1 MTDERVYP
9 EPLPPSSPHEE
20 LRYSQA
26 LWYAWGR
33 GDGGD
38 DLIGSAFDFA
48 RLYLDRLRVFEEGRT
63 MHMPSMMDAFERWN
77 EGDTLDGDKSFDMV
91 SKAKKAAEK
100 AVLAVIDTTG
110 RLMPTDPELADALS
124 NHGQRYEQADIKA
137 IYPCARHETFEHGTN
152 VTFTDGWAY
161 CSTDGGE

>member
-1 MTDERVYP
+1 MVDDRP
-9 EPLPPSSPHEE
+9 DWDGPL
-20 LRYSQA
+20 
-26 LWYAWGR
+26 
-33 GDGGD
+33 
-38 DLIGSAFDFA
+38 
-48 RLYLDRLRVFEEGRT
+48 
-63 MHMPSMMDAFERWN
+63 
-77 EGDTLDGDKSFDMV
+77 DTV
-91 SKAKKAAEK
+91 SRRAQKAAAEK

-161 CSTDGGE
+161 CSTDMGE